1 MKLDNFT
8 FSELVAARV
17 AELGGKVSVI
27 EKQHGLKPDA
37 IRNVIRSPEGAG
49 PTLTRAKEICEA
61 LELDFYI
68 GAKRPPE
75 PSMPRSSHEKVQLL
89 SDFAFVERFDVSLSA
104 GPGANGDNARK
115 LSPVSFRRDW
125 LSEKGLLPDK
135 CVVCSVGGNSMEPLL
150 FEGDLV
156 LLDRRQADLR
166 DGQIYGVVDIEGDT
180 RIKRIEL
187 IENGLLLRS
196 ENPDCPTELRQGED
210 ANRVRIIGSLAWSGH
225 SHDARKQKPRPAK
238 HSRPMFKHN
247 WI

>member
-1 MKLDNFT
+1 MIETAEIYALIEEYRKKLGLSQAEVALRAFGQDSSAAIQGLRRGKSPGIERLSAM
-8 FSELVAARV
+8 SEV
-17 AELGGKVSVI
+17 LG
-27 EKQHGLKPDA
+27 
-37 IRNVIRSPEGAG
+37 
-49 PTLTRAKEICEA
+49 
-61 LELDFYI
+61 LELYF
-68 GAKRPPE
+68 GPPR
-75 PSMPRSSHEKVQLL
+75 RSEAVLPLSNHQKVELL

-104 GPGANGDNARK
+104 GPGANGDNAKK

-125 LSEKGLLPDK
+125 LSEKGLLADK

-187 IENGLLLRS
+187 IDNGLLLRS

>member
-1 MKLDNFT
+1 MIETAEIYALIEEYRKKLGLSQAEVALRAFGQDSSAAIQGLRRGKSPGIERLSAM
-8 FSELVAARV
+8 SEV
-17 AELGGKVSVI
+17 LG
-27 EKQHGLKPDA
+27 
-37 IRNVIRSPEGAG
+37 
-49 PTLTRAKEICEA
+49 
-61 LELDFYI
+61 LELYF
-68 GAKRPPE
+68 GPPRSSE
-75 PSMPRSSHEKVQLL
+75 AVLPRSSHQKIELL
-89 SDFAFVERFDVSLSA
+89 SEFAFVERFDVHLSA
-104 GPGANGDNARK
+104 GPGANGNNAKK

-125 LSEKGLLPDK
+125 LSEKGLVADK

-196 ENPDCPTELRQGED
+196 ENPECPTELRQGED

-225 SHDARKQKPRPAK
+225 SHDARKQKPRQIGQA
-238 HSRPMFKHN
+238 RPKFKHN